1 MIKEYEEFII
11 DDRIDTSMFDIF
23 TEEEE
28 DELFRIFEQKEN
40 EYGERKKGMTKEEQL
55 KASEEHN
62 AEIERIF
69 EQFRERAL
77 KRQQNT
83 ATA

>member
-1 MIKEYEEFII
+1 MKKEHEEFII
-11 DDRIDTSMFDIF
+11 DDRIDMSMFDIF
-23 TEEEE
+23 SEEEE
-28 DELFRIFEQKEN
+28 ELFRIVEQKEN
-40 EYGERKKGMTKEEQL
+40 EYGERKKNMTKEEQL

-62 AEIERIF
+62 AEIDRIF